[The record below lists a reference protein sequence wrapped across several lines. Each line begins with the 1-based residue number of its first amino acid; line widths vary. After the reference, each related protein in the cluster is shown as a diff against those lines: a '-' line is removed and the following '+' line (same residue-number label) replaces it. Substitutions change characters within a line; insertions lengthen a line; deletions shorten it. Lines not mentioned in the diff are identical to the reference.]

1 MDIIVDSREKAKAIQ
16 KIIQTFEDNDVNYL
30 VSKLPVGDYMSLD
43 NSRLVIDRKQSLSE
57 LCCNVCQQHERFKAE
72 LERANKYG
80 IKLIILC
87 EHGGRIKSLEDVISW
102 TNPRLKVSPLAMSG
116 ERLFK
121 VLSTM
126 GKRYNVDFVFCS
138 KANTGKEIL
147 RILKG
152 GANCT
157 NEASFDCNRN
167 E

>member
-16 KIIQTFEDNDVNYL
+16 KIIKTFEDNDVNYL

-116 ERLFK
+116 ERLYK

-126 GKRYNVDFVFCS
+126 SKRYNVEFLFCTKS
-138 KANTGKEIL
+138 NTGKEIL

-152 GANCT
+152 GAICT
-157 NEASFDCNRN
+157 NGTEKSCNHN

>member
-16 KIIQTFEDNDVNYL
+16 KIIKTFEANNINYL

-43 NSRLVIDRKQSLSE
+43 NSRLVIDRKQNLSE
-57 LCCNVCQQHERFKAE
+57 LCCNVCQQHERFEAE

-87 EHGGRIKSLEDVISW
+87 EHGGAIRSLEDVISW

-116 ERLFK
+116 ERLYK

-126 GKRYNVDFVFCS
+126 SKRYNVEFLFCTKS
-138 KANTGKEIL
+138 NTGKEIL
-147 RILKG
+147 RILND

-157 NEASFDCNRN
+157 NGTEKSCNHN